1 MGVCRAGDFWR
12 IRLHTARLPNLFL
25 AQLFAGESQ
34 IAAGDPTMLVYV
46 DIRGFTQSFGGTCI
60 DL

>member
-1 MGVCRAGDFWR
+1 MCPAGDMYH
-12 IRLHTARLPNLFL
+12 IRLHAARLPDPLRR
-25 AQLFAGESQ
+25 QLFAGKSQ

-46 DIRGFTQSFGGTCI
+46 DICGFTPSFGGTCI